1 MAFEILPDDEVVQV
15 RMLDGMGDVLGL
27 QAMCEHF
34 AKKAHARDRKG
45 SRLAREVTNM
55 VPQKGSFF
63 LLAHPTMT
71 APWLCCTAPRSFPA
85 RHVAA

>member
-1 MAFEILPDDEVVQV
+1 MAFEILSDDEVVQV
-15 RMLDGMGDVLGL
+15 RMLDGVGDVLGL

-55 VPQKGSFF
+55 VPQKVFFF
-63 LLAHPTMT
+63 LWPI
-71 APWLCCTAPRSFPA
+71 PR
-85 RHVAA
+85 

>member
-15 RMLDGMGDVLGL
+15 RVLDGVGDVLGL

-34 AKKAHARDRKG
+34 AMKGHARDRKG

-63 LLAHPTMT
+63 LWPI
-71 APWLCCTAPRSFPA
+71 PR
-85 RHVAA
+85 